1 MAYLMDLHVYTNNT
15 PGTKD
20 KISFLCETAAEK
32 NIRALA
38 FTDIITPEADSPFD
52 LKRQVR
58 HAFFDISKA
67 KQLFFNTLTVF
78 AGIELRQAY
87 TAPETVRRILASQ
100 HYDIVLTSLSCYKRG
115 EPFGLTPDM
124 PQAAFNA
131 FADRYCALLL
141 QTISSTDFDVLA
153 RPLAPLRETRA
164 DFTYFEEQMKKVLT
178 ALAVGE
184 KALEVDTKDILGSER
199 IRDLYLRLIGYFR
212 QAGGKYIVFGS
223 ESVAHDELG
232 AGIDLAMNAV
242 KRAGFSQ
249 LTFYDRRIPYTVD
262 L

>member
-38 FTDIITPEADSPFD
+38 FTDIITPETDSRFD

-67 KQLFFNTLTVF
+67 KQLFFDTLTVF

-87 TAPETVRRILASQ
+87 LDPESVKRILSSQ
-100 HYDIVLTSLSCYKRG
+100 HYDIVLTSLSCYQKD

-124 PQAAFNA
+124 PQADFNA
-131 FADRYCALLL
+131 FTDRYCDLLL
-141 QTISSTDFDVLA
+141 RTVETTGFDVLS
-153 RPLAPLRETRA
+153 RPLAPLRDTRA
-164 DFTYFEEQMKKVLT
+164 DFAYFEERFKKVLT
-178 ALAVGE
+178 ALAVRE

-199 IRDLYLRLIGYFR
+199 IRDLYLRLIGSFR
-212 QAGGKYIVFGS
+212 QAGGKYITFGS
-223 ESVAHDELG
+223 ECTSHDELG
-232 AGIDLAMNAV
+232 AGVDLAMNAV
-242 KRAGFSQ
+242 KRAGFTQ

>member
-1 MAYLMDLHVYTNNT
+1 MAYLLDLHVYTNNT
-15 PGTKD
+15 SGTKD

-32 NIRALA
+32 SIRAVA
-38 FTDIITPEADSPFD
+38 FTDIISPEGVSPFD
-52 LKRQVR
+52 LKRMVR

-67 KQLFFNTLTVF
+67 KQLFFDVLTVF

-87 TAPETVRRILASQ
+87 LDPDRVKRILSSQ
-100 HYDIVLTSLSCYKRG
+100 HYDIVLTSLSCYRQG

-124 PQAAFNA
+124 PQEAFNT
-131 FADRYCALLL
+131 FADRYCDLLL
-141 QTISSTDFDVLA
+141 QTVETTDFDVLS
-153 RPLAPLRETRA
+153 RVLAPLRGTRA
-164 DFTYFEEQMKKVLT
+164 DYSYFEDRMKKVLT
-178 ALAVGE
+178 ALAVSE

-212 QAGGKYIVFGS
+212 QAGGRYLTFGS
-223 ESVAHDELG
+223 ESTSHDELG
-232 AGIDLAMNAV
+232 AGVDLAMNAV
-242 KRAGFSQ
+242 KRVGFSQ